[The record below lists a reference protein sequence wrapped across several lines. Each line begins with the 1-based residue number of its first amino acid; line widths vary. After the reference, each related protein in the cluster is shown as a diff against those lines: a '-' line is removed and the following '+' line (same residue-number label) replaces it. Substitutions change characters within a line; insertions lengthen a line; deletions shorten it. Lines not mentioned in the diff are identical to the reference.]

1 MRLNDERFS
10 ICLFMKRPQISK
22 TINIIIY
29 IVDYKLLPKL
39 QYTINV

>member
-10 ICLFMKRPQISK
+10 ICLSTKRTQISK

-39 QYTINV
+39 